1 MIYATMNQWIVLL
14 AKNWVELV
22 GVIFTLIMFPLVVAR
37 KWTAWIISII
47 SSLFYGYINF
57 SKNLYALAAFCFCN
71 VVLSFYGLYCWKFAK
86 SNQNLLFR
94 FITKSLLLKLIL
106 TGIAIGLVI
115 TFSLKFV
122 DGSNPLD
129 PLITTLNVIAAWMT
143 ARKIIESWF
152 LWLISDVLLFALYSY
167 KEMYPSA
174 FLYVIFTVF
183 SIFGYISWRKQA
195 M

>member
-115 TFSLKFV
+115 TFSLK
-122 DGSNPLD
+122 
-129 PLITTLNVIAAWMT
+129 
-143 ARKIIESWF
+143 
-152 LWLISDVLLFALYSY
+152 
-167 KEMYPSA
+167 
-174 FLYVIFTVF
+174 
-183 SIFGYISWRKQA
+183 
-195 M
+195 